1 MESYF
6 ENLAILKTN
15 SDYALKVAKRSNR
28 SLSIYLMNHLVQTSI
43 LLNMSLIEHLL
54 FNRTYLIL

>member
-15 SDYALKVAKRSNR
+15 SDYALKVPKRSNR
-28 SLSIYLMNHLVQTSI
+28 SLSIYLMNHRVQTSI
-43 LLNMSLIEHLL
+43 LLNMSLTEHLL